1 MKRWHGPGGIA
12 HVLRVGLPL
21 LAGMGSLTAMH
32 VTDRLF
38 LGWYSQDALAA
49 SLPAGV
55 TFFLLTSFF
64 LGTAA
69 YAGVLVAQHVGAG
82 LAGAVGRVV
91 WQGVYFALLSFVP
104 LTLLALAAGPIFDA
118 MGHPADV
125 RGLEV
130 TYYRVLML
138 GAGLM
143 VLEASLAA
151 FFSGRGLT
159 RVIMCVNFGGM
170 LLNIPLNYILIF
182 GKLGLPALGVA
193 GSALATVT
201 AWASMAGVYALL
213 IFTRDNDRLYG
224 VFRNFRF
231 DGGLFSRLVR
241 LGMPGG
247 AQVFLD
253 VFAATVFIALSGR
266 IGKAEL
272 TATSIVLSANTPAF
286 LPLIGLSQ
294 GLAVIVGQAMGAGK
308 PAEAVR
314 AAGSAVRVMAVY
326 MVVMA
331 VFFLGIPDQL
341 ALIFRPN
348 AADASFA
355 DALALCRPLFAWA
368 VVLGFCDVV
377 IHMVFGVLRGAG
389 DTRYLMWAAAWVSIF
404 ALVLPAVAAVAFGGV
419 GVVGLWGLF
428 AGYAAIL
435 ALVLFLRYRGG
446 AWQTLRLVKPAG
458 SGQDNGSPH
467 A

>member
-1 MKRWHGPGGIA
+1 MTRWHGPGGIA
-12 HVLRVGLPL
+12 HVLRLGLPL

-32 VTDRLF
+32 LTDRIF

-64 LGTAA
+64 LGTAG

-82 LAGAVGRVV
+82 LSAMVGRVV
-91 WQGVYFALLSFVP
+91 WQGIYFAVLSFVP
-104 LTLLALAAGPIFDA
+104 LLLLALAAEPIFEA
-118 MGHPADV
+118 MGHAPPV
-125 RGLEV
+125 RRLEV
-130 TYYRVLML
+130 VYFRVLML

-159 RVIMCVNFGGM
+159 RVIMFVNFGGA

-193 GSALATVT
+193 GSALATAT
-201 AWASMAGVYALL
+201 AWGTMAAAYGVL

-224 VFRNFRF
+224 VFRGFRF
-231 DGGLFSRLVR
+231 DTGLFARLVR

-253 VFAATVFIALSGR
+253 VFAAMVFIALSGR
-266 IGKAEL
+266 LGRAEL

-314 AAGSAVRVMAVY
+314 AAGSAARVMAVY
-326 MVVMA
+326 MAIMA
-331 VFFLGIPDQL
+331 VIFLAVPDQL
-341 ALIFRPN
+341 ARIFAPN
-348 AADASFA
+348 DPDASFA
-355 DALALCRPLFAWA
+355 NAVALCRPLFAWA
-368 VVLGFCDVV
+368 AVLGFCDIV
-377 IHMVFGVLRGAG
+377 IHMGFGVLRGAG
-389 DTRYLMWAAAWVSIF
+389 DTRYLMWAAAAVSVF
-404 ALVLPAVAAVAFGGV
+404 ALVIPAACAVAYGWV
-419 GVVGLWGLF
+419 GVVGLWGFF
-428 AGYAAIL
+428 AFYAAVM
-435 ALVLFLRYRGG
+435 AVVLWLRYRGG
-446 AWQTLRLVKPAG
+446 TWQTLRLVKPAG
-458 SGQDNGSPH
+458 SGP
-467 A
+467 

>member
-12 HVLRVGLPL
+12 HVLRLGLPL

-32 VTDRLF
+32 LTDRIF
-38 LGWYSQDALAA
+38 LGWHSQDALAA

-64 LGTAA
+64 LGTAG

-82 LAGAVGRVV
+82 LPGQVGRVL

-104 LTLLALAAGPIFDA
+104 LILLALAAGPIFAA
-118 MGHPADV
+118 MGHPPEV
-125 RGLEV
+125 RRLEV
-130 TYYRVLML
+130 VYYRVLML
-138 GAGLM
+138 GAGFM
-143 VLEASLAA
+143 VLEAALAA

-159 RVIMCVNFGGM
+159 RVIMFVNFGGA
-170 LLNIPLNYILIF
+170 LLNIPLNYVLIF

-201 AWASMAGVYALL
+201 AWVVMAAVYCLL
-213 IFTRDNDRLYG
+213 IFTRDNDRLHG
-224 VFRNFRF
+224 VIRGFRF
-231 DGGLFSRLVR
+231 DAGLFARLVR

-253 VFAATVFIALSGR
+253 VFAAMVFIALSGR
-266 IGKAEL
+266 LGRAEL

-326 MVVMA
+326 MAVMA
-331 VFFLGIPDQL
+331 AIFLSVPDQL
-341 ALIFRPN
+341 ARVFAPN
-348 AADASFA
+348 DADASFA
-355 DALALCRPLFAWA
+355 DAVALCRPLFAWA
-368 VVLGFCDVV
+368 AALGLCDIV
-377 IHMVFGVLRGAG
+377 IHMGFGVLRGAG
-389 DTRYLMWAAAWVSIF
+389 DTRCLMWAAAATTVF
-404 ALVLPAVAAVAFGGV
+404 ALVIPASCAVAFGWV

-428 AGYAAIL
+428 AFYAAVL
-435 ALVLFLRYRGG
+435 AVVLWLRYRGG
-446 AWQTLRLVKPAG
+446 TWQTLRLVKPVPTG
-458 SGQDNGSPH
+458 R
-467 A
+467 